1 MIKGENIP
9 SLIEKAKIPSLIEKD
24 ENIPSLIEK
33 AKIVDS
39 SGLFQSKIIKKTEE
53 ILYTSSQI
61 EEKPLEDVKYENT
74 QEFMKIIESEEIRTL
89 KNNCEALIANHHA
102 INELRIENNS
112 H

>member
-9 SLIEKAKIPSLIEKD
+9 SLIEKAKIPSL
-24 ENIPSLIEK
+24 
-33 AKIVDS
+33 
-39 SGLFQSKIIKKTEE
+39 
-53 ILYTSSQI
+53 
-61 EEKPLEDVKYENT
+61 EDVKYENT
-74 QEFMKIIESEEIRTL
+74 QEFMKIIETEEIRTL